1 MKKNRK
7 NKKKKN
13 IFTKLEKFIYKSSF
27 VIMFILVLGIVFS
40 SASVSKL
47 NIELQEMNKKVE
59 KQEDTNESLVMKINE
74 MASLENIQTISKN
87 LGLAYNNENI
97 KTIE

>member
-7 NKKKKN
+7 KKGL
-13 IFTKLEKFIYKSSF
+13 TKLERFLYKSSALIAVF
-27 VIMFILVLGIVFS
+27 LLVGIVFT
-40 SASVSKL
+40 SATVSKM
-47 NIELQEMNKKVE
+47 NIELQKMSKTVE
-59 KQEDTNESLVMKINE
+59 VQEDTNQSLTMKINE
-74 MASLENIQTISKN
+74 MASLENIQGISEN

>member
-7 NKKKKN
+7 KKKV
-13 IFTKLEKFIYKSSF
+13 FTKLERFIYKSSF
-27 VIMFILVLGIVFS
+27 VMMFFLILGIVFT

-47 NIELQEMNKKVE
+47 NIEVQEMNMEVE
-59 KQEDTNESLVMKINE
+59 VQEDTNQSLAMKINE
-74 MASLENIQTISKN
+74 MASLENIQIISKN